1 MTKTLSQ
8 IRADAREEIFRCKTD
23 ERSVLLSIPAQH
35 RCERRG
41 CGNLW
46 VVGDE
51 APMCKMFD
59 YEKHIQHVIDAT
71 FLAIKEAVMVKES
84 IDWGKE
90 HPDDW
95 VDCCGKGEVSGF
107 NACRA
112 EVLRNFDA
120 MEGNERTGI
129 FLSPSRSA

>member
-8 IRADAREEIFRCKTD
+8 IKAEARGRFYELFHVHPGYNQKQAEF
-23 ERSVLLSIPAQH
+23 
-35 RCERRG
+35 
-41 CGNLW
+41 
-46 VVGDE
+46 
-51 APMCKMFD
+51 FD
-59 YEKHIQHVIDAT
+59 SLIDAT
-71 FLAIKEAVMVKES
+71 FLAIKEGVVPEES

-107 NACRA
+107 NACRT

-120 MEGNERTGI
+120 MEGNEK
-129 FLSPSRSA
+129 SV